1 MQGVLR
7 SWPCRSTPEDVCQGR
22 RSGSK
27 RGKDADPDGILQA
40 ELLSQDDFA
49 VRDAMARCGATGSK
63 VVTDGGQAKERFAMS
78 PMHGL
83 TNMPADGTPMPCADG
98 RHVWCLLTTLA
109 GGEIQQQFDV
119 EDVEVTPMAT
129 EIRQTGID
137 VVGDMVAWGAHF
149 CLFYETKA
157 DLLDTLISYCKSGL
171 ESEEYCLW
179 IVAEPLTIEEA
190 RAVLHDAVP
199 DLDRHLADA
208 RFELAAARDWF
219 LQGGTFDGQRL
230 TAAWYEKLARVS
242 ARGYPG
248 MRVTGDTTWLV
259 EKDWGH
265 FCDYEDGLNEV
276 IGNQRLA
283 VLCTYPLAGC
293 GAPQILDVVR
303 THQFVLARRYGNWD
317 VVETAALKRAKAEI
331 QGLNAELGSVLDVEM
346 D

>member
-1 MQGVLR
+1 
-7 SWPCRSTPEDVCQGR
+7 
-22 RSGSK
+22 
-27 RGKDADPDGILQA
+27 
-40 ELLSQDDFA
+40 
-49 VRDAMARCGATGSK
+49 
-63 VVTDGGQAKERFAMS
+63 
-78 PMHGL
+78 
-83 TNMPADGTPMPCADG
+83 
-98 RHVWCLLTTLA
+98 
-109 GGEIQQQFDV
+109 
-119 EDVEVTPMAT
+119 
-129 EIRQTGID
+129 
-137 VVGDMVAWGAHF
+137 
-149 CLFYETKA
+149 
-157 DLLDTLISYCKSGL
+157 
-171 ESEEYCLW
+171 
-179 IVAEPLTIEEA
+179 VAEPLTIAEA
-190 RAVLHDAVP
+190 REALQDAVP

-259 EKDWGH
+259 EKDWRH
-265 FCDYEDGLNEV
+265 FCNYEDGLNEV

-331 QGLNAELGSVLDVEM
+331 QGLNTELEQRVAERTNQLMQASEALRQAQAALAHINRVTAMGQLAASITHEVNQPLTAVVTNGAACLRWLQRDRPDLDEACAAVQRVVAEGQRAADIIDRIRTLIKKEPPRTDGVGM
-346 D
+346 NEAILEVIALTHG